1 VGLLGLIGIQGL
13 LSGPLTGFASWA
25 TGSQAMPIDLALLAK
40 SIATLTDLDPERDLA
55 RTLEQAVLAAKQ
67 LFMVDA
73 AGVMLADIDGK
84 LRWASASDQR
94 ARTLE
99 GSQESFAAGPCTQA
113 FATGRPAIMHDAT
126 LEPRWEAVT
135 LAFVELQ
142 IRSALSVPV
151 ELGGGPIGTLDVY
164 AVAPGGWDE
173 TEVSALQAYAGVVAT
188 LLGTAARA
196 AVKGRLADQLQVA
209 LNSRV
214 QAEQA
219 REALMECERLE
230 DQPALVDLRRAA
242 WSSRRELSEAAEDRA
257 PPLDM
262 ATLDAQVVAF
272 LEQKPHSDGGI
283 GHSLSLLVLGFLSTE
298 LVPLADRLAG
308 LGIDS
313 SPLLAAT
320 GDILRLYA
328 DTLERPTLPGD
339 APDHA

>member
-1 VGLLGLIGIQGL
+1 
-13 LSGPLTGFASWA
+13 
-25 TGSQAMPIDLALLAK
+25 MPIDPALLAK
-40 SIATLTDLDPERDLA
+40 SIATLTHLDPDRDLA
-55 RTLEQAVLAAKQ
+55 STLEQAVLAAKQ

-73 AGVMLADIDGK
+73 AGVMLADSAGN

-94 ARTLE
+94 AQTLE
-99 GSQESFAAGPCTQA
+99 GSQESFTAGPCTQA

-126 LEPRWEAVT
+126 LESRWGGVALV
-135 LAFVELQ
+135 FVELQ

-196 AVKGRLADQLQVA
+196 AVKGRLAEQLQVA

-219 REALMECERLE
+219 RDALLERLD
-230 DQPALVDLRRAA
+230 DQQAFVDLRRAA
-242 WSSRRELSEAAEDRA
+242 WSSRRELSEAAGEDRA
-257 PPLDM
+257 PQLDM
-262 ATLDAQVVAF
+262 ATLDAQAVAF
-272 LEQKPHSDGGI
+272 LEQKPAADCGI
-283 GHSLSLLVLGFLSTE
+283 GRRLSLLLLGFLGTE
-298 LVPLADRLAG
+298 VVPLADRLAG
-308 LGIDS
+308 LGIDPL
-313 SPLLAAT
+313 PLLAAT

-328 DTLERPTLPGD
+328 DTLERPTFPR
-339 APDHA
+339 